1 MEPPNEA
8 VRSAAPR
15 TPEQAQGHT
24 SWSKAE
30 FLQGITAV
38 PDLQTTGW
46 KSRALN
52 RKDFVSQKCLTLQ
65 TQIFQKFTLVWST
78 IWVPPAQNVSFCF
91 NLFMNELQL
100 QPLSQDCNTPRTGR
114 ELSKESNQTEG
125 QKRASIKANHG
136 LFYNPP
142 SLSCTSNHLTF
153 ACKSDPFIAELIN
166 CIISYNYTY
175 IKYKR
180 SPHLQIHFQ
189 KVK

>member
-65 TQIFQKFTLVWST
+65 SQIFQKFTLVWST
-78 IWVPPAQNVSFCF
+78 VWVTPAQNVSFCF

-100 QPLSQDCNTPRTGR
+100 QPLSQDGNTPRTGR
-114 ELSKESNQTEG
+114 ELSKESSQTEV
-125 QKRASIKANHG
+125 QKRHQLKQIMGYFITLHLSPAHQTTLPLPANLTHSLLSSSTASFHTITPILNTKG
-136 LFYNPP
+136 L
-142 SLSCTSNHLTF
+142 HI
-153 ACKSDPFIAELIN
+153 CK
-166 CIISYNYTY
+166 Y
-175 IKYKR
+175 IFKK
-180 SPHLQIHFQ
+180 
-189 KVK
+189 

>member
-1 MEPPNEA
+1 MEKQ
-8 VRSAAPR
+8 S
-15 TPEQAQGHT
+15 TEQKGLRVSKMPDT
-24 SWSKAE
+24 SVTDISKIHIGVKHS
-30 FLQGITAV
+30 L
-38 PDLQTTGW
+38 
-46 KSRALN
+46 
-52 RKDFVSQKCLTLQ
+52 
-65 TQIFQKFTLVWST
+65 ST
-78 IWVPPAQNVSFCF
+78 PAQNVSFCF

-100 QPLSQDCNTPRTGR
+100 QPLSQDGNTPRTGR

-153 ACKSDPFIAELIN
+153 TCKSDPFIAELIN